1 MASATE
7 MITALEDQVLE
18 TVRQSQEAVVKAVQ
32 TWAEAGK
39 SLVPELP
46 PLPFADQLPNAVDM
60 VENAFNFADRLLATQ
75 RQFAAAVLDAA
86 KPVLGATDKAVKS
99 NGGAKTTPGSKTT
112 P

>member
-7 MITALEDQVLE
+7 MMTALEDQVLE
-18 TVRQSQEAVVKAVQ
+18 TVRQTQEAVVKAVQ

-39 SLVPELP
+39 SVVPEMP

-86 KPVLGATDKAVKS
+86 RPVLGAADKAVKS
-99 NGGAKTTPGSKTT
+99 NGGGKTPGSKTT

>member
-7 MITALEDQVLE
+7 MITALEDQVFE
-18 TVRQSQEAVVKAVQ
+18 TVRQSQEVVVKAVQ
-32 TWAEAGK
+32 SWAEAGK
-39 SLVPELP
+39 SVMPEVPA
-46 PLPFADQLPNAVDM
+46 LPFADQLPNAVDM

-86 KPVLGATDKAVKS
+86 KPMLGAADKAVKS
-99 NGGAKTTPGSKTT
+99 NGSSRSASGSKTT